1 MQDTPFSFAP
11 AETHRA
17 SEVIYNQIYQKIVD
31 GELRNGDRLPPE
43 RELAEQFCRSRPSVR
58 EALRMLQQDGLIEI
72 IVGSAGGPVV
82 RGLSM
87 RSVEGPLKKLVQ
99 TNAINMQELIE
110 YRHINDRGCARLAAE
125 HRTEQDIA
133 EIERVLAGA
142 KVSIDDPLSFQEH
155 DIAFHTALAK
165 ASHNNLAIL
174 INDVIV
180 SLNTRVLRDAIRE
193 FTPEQHRVI
202 NQAIY
207 YSHNAILQAVIDG
220 DPMAADRSVDTMVGI
235 FQDIVVSN
243 AAPIV
248 NPHRQP
254 E

>member
-1 MQDTPFSFAP
+1 MQDAPFSFAP

-82 RGLSM
+82 RGLSL
-87 RSVEGPLKKLVQ
+87 RSVESPLKKLVQ
-99 TNAINMQELIE
+99 TNAINMQELVE
-110 YRHINDRGCARLAAE
+110 YRHINDRGCARLAAK
-125 HRTEQDIA
+125 HRTEKDIA
-133 EIERVLAGA
+133 DIEKALAGA
-142 KVSIDDPLSFQEH
+142 KASIDNPLSFHEH
-155 DIAFHTALAK
+155 DIAFHGALAR

-180 SLNTRVLRDAIRE
+180 GLNTKVLRDAIRDYNA
-193 FTPEQHRVI
+193 EQHRII

-207 YSHNAILQAVIDG
+207 NAHLEILQAVIAG
-220 DPMAADRSVDTMVGI
+220 DPIVADRSVDTMVNI
-235 FQDIVVSN
+235 FQNIVVGDNVEPS
-243 AAPIV
+243 
-248 NPHRQP
+248 H
-254 E
+254 